1 MTQIGHRLFLCWCN
15 CTHPAL
21 FYGTQLRNPPALFY
35 RHEYPA
41 PPLFYGG
48 EYSTPGSFLWLR
60 ISATSHARLPHPD
73 TRAGA
78 IDLRIDISEQEAT
91 AFQYQQVRLIRSG
104 PPGARCPRSGFQY
117 QQVRLILF
125 GHWGSP
131 VVLVL
136 SIPAGAI
143 DPLTAFPVGFP
154 ILSFNTS
161 RCD

>member
-91 AFQYQQVRLIRSG
+91 AFQYQQVRLI
-104 PPGARCPRSGFQY
+104 
-117 QQVRLILF
+117 LF